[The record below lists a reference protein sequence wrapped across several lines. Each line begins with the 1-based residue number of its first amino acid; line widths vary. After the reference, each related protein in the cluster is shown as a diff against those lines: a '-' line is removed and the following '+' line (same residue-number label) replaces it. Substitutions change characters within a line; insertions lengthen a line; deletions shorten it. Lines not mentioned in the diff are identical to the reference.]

1 MEAYIRKVQYYE
13 TDMMGVMHH
22 SNYIRWMEEARVS
35 FMECMGFPY
44 TKMEAEGVMSPVRA
58 ISCEYKRPARFG
70 DTLAVQVTVE
80 SFNGLRMVIR
90 YEMQNAAGEL
100 VFTAR
105 SEHAF
110 IDRDGRIVR
119 MKREMPSFCEAIE
132 ALMKGDVS

>member
-22 SNYIRWMEEARVS
+22 SNYIRWMEEARVD
-35 FMECMGFPY
+35 FMERMGFPY
-44 TKMEAEGVMSPVRA
+44 AKMEAEGVMSPVRA
-58 ISCEYKRPARFG
+58 ISCEYKKPSHFG
-70 DTLAVQVTVE
+70 DILAVRVTVE
-80 SFNGLRMVIR
+80 SFNGIRMAIR

-100 VFTAR
+100 VFAAR

-119 MKREMPSFCEAIE
+119 MKREMPAFCAAIE